1 MTKQHINRLKELL
14 LASKDLTEP
23 MDYFLQ
29 HVITDAEIVRASQP
43 AASAMLLHVIL
54 ELVERHCGQEVFV
67 LAPFFLHAA
76 AYQFWHGGCHL
87 GGYVTHLLYFDD
99 VKPACSRSCGPRM
112 RAAWTTCAS
121 RSSSGP
127 SARREAERGPQPAA

>member
-1 MTKQHINRLKELL
+1 MTKQHIDRLKELL
-14 LASKDLTEP
+14 VASKDLTEP

-76 AYQFWHGGCHL
+76 AYQLWHGGCHL
-87 GGYVTHLLYFDD
+87 GGYVTHLLYFHD
-99 VKPACSRSCGPRM
+99 VKTGMLSIVKPQDSSRVEYLRFSVIQQ
-112 RAAWTTCAS
+112 
-121 RSSSGP
+121 
-127 SARREAERGPQPAA
+127 SARSARS

>member
-99 VKPACSRSCGPRM
+99 VKTGMLSIVKPQDPTSVEYLRFSVVQQ
-112 RAAWTTCAS
+112 
-121 RSSSGP
+121 
-127 SARREAERGPQPAA
+127 SARSARS

>member
-1 MTKQHINRLKELL
+1 MIKQHIDRLKELML
-14 LASKDLTEP
+14 KTADLTEP

-67 LAPFFLHAA
+67 LAPFLLHVA
-76 AYQFWHGGCHL
+76 AYQLWHGGCHL
-87 GGYVTHLLYFDD
+87 GGYVTHVLYFDD
-99 VKPACSRSCGPRM
+99 VKTGMLSIVRPQDPGSVDYLRFSVVQRSERT
-112 RAAWTTCAS
+112 A
-121 RSSSGP
+121 RS
-127 SARREAERGPQPAA
+127 

>member
-1 MTKQHINRLKELL
+1 MTKQHIDRLKELL
-14 LASKDLTEP
+14 VASKDLTQP

-76 AYQFWHGGCHL
+76 AYQLWHGGCHL

-99 VKPACSRSCGPRM
+99 VKTGMLSIVKPHD
-112 RAAWTTCAS
+112 
-121 RSSSGP
+121 SSSVDYLRFSVVQP
-127 SARREAERGPQPAA
+127 SARSARS

>member
-1 MTKQHINRLKELL
+1 MTKQHIDRLKELL
-14 LASKDLTEP
+14 VASKDLTEP

-29 HVITDAEIVRASQP
+29 HVITDAEIVRTSQL

-76 AYQFWHGGCHL
+76 AYRLWHGGCHL

-99 VKPACSRSCGPRM
+99 VKTGMLSIVKPQDSGSVDYLRFSVVQPSEPTARS
-112 RAAWTTCAS
+112 
-121 RSSSGP
+121 
-127 SARREAERGPQPAA
+127 

>member
-1 MTKQHINRLKELL
+1 MTKQHIDRLKELL
-14 LASKDLTEP
+14 ITSKDLTEP

-54 ELVERHCGQEVFV
+54 ELVERHCGQELFV
-67 LAPFFLHAA
+67 LAPFFLHAGM
-76 AYQFWHGGCHL
+76 YRLWHGGCHL

-99 VKPACSRSCGPRM
+99 VKTGMLSILMPQDAESVEYLRFSVVQRSKRT
-112 RAAWTTCAS
+112 A
-121 RSSSGP
+121 RS
-127 SARREAERGPQPAA
+127 